1 MRVLLFVGL
10 LSSSIRAMAVDE
22 DQSVK
27 EPSMSDVLEVKLI
40 ESNIAISE
48 WFNGVA
54 QGIDLFLAGEK
65 LTNRQNET
73 SVELE
78 NSTTIRERSDIENT
92 PSLNVNLRLP
102 NVEEYW
108 QLKFTTYDEQKEG
121 RTIPRELRPR
131 NQRDQNYGATLGLFR
146 KLGNVRTAF
155 EPRVELQDP
164 LKVSHSLTFES
175 IAELTD
181 VYKVN
186 PKLQFY
192 ANPNQGVGVF
202 MALNFDL
209 IFTPIYSLTVI
220 NQGDYEE
227 KSHLFTVTNG
237 LSLGQELTQTSSL
250 SYNIFS
256 TSYNQ
261 SVYHLDGYTTSV
273 AYSET
278 LYKKIFYYSV
288 SPHLDFNAD
297 RAFTGVPGI
306 TLTVRFIF

>member
-1 MRVLLFVGL
+1 MVL
-10 LSSSIRAMAVDE
+10 LSSSLRVLAVDE

-27 EPSMSDVLEVKLI
+27 EPSMSDVLEVKLL

-48 WFNGVA
+48 WFNGLA

-78 NSTTIRERSDIENT
+78 NSTTIRERSNIENT

-131 NQRDQNYGATLGLFR
+131 NERDQNYGATLGLFR

-175 IAELTD
+175 IAEVTD

-192 ANPNQGVGVF
+192 ANPNQGTGIF
-202 MALNFDL
+202 TALNFDF
-209 IFTPIYSLTVI
+209 IFTPIYSLAVI

-237 LSLGQELTQTSSL
+237 LSLGQELTKTSSL

-256 TSYNQ
+256 TSLNQ

-288 SPHLDFNAD
+288 APHLDFNAD
-297 RAFTGVPGI
+297 RSFTGVPGI
-306 TLTVRFIF
+306 TLTIRFIF